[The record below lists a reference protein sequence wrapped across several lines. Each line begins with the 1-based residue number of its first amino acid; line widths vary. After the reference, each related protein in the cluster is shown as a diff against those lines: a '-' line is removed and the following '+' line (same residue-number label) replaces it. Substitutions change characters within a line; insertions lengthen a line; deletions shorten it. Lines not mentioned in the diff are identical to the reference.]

1 MVSKTSS
8 GTLELETVYSARSPA
23 ALLRRLAAGGCRVL
37 AADIPDYHDPR
48 HGVEEEEE
56 EDTEE
61 QLHVENDLDNE
72 NVKYISVDDLEISA
86 TDKTIL
92 GVTCYNDIIVL

>member
-23 ALLRRLAAGGCRVL
+23 ALLRGLAAGGCRVL

-56 EDTEE
+56 DTEE
-61 QLHVENDLDNE
+61 QLHVENDLDKE

-92 GVTCYNDIIVL
+92 GVTC

>member
-48 HGVEEEEE
+48 HGLEE

-61 QLHVENDLDNE
+61 QLHVENDLDKE

-92 GVTCYNDIIVL
+92 GVTC

>member
-48 HGVEEEEE
+48 HGVEEEE
-56 EDTEE
+56 DTEE
-61 QLHVENDLDNE
+61 QLHVENDLDKE

-92 GVTCYNDIIVL
+92 GVTC